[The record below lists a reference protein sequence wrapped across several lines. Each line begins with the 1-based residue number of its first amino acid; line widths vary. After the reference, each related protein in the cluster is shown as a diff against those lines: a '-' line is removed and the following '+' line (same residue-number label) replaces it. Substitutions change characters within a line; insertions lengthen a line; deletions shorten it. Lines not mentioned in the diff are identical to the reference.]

1 VRNQPANEAKE
12 TTMMM
17 WYGNGL
23 SGWGYALMIIG
34 MVIFWALIGAG
45 IVALIRYSGKSGSA
59 IPNTPPQQHGPSPQ
73 QILAERYARGE
84 IDEEEYI
91 RRTKTLGTGTAA

>member
-1 VRNQPANEAKE
+1 
-12 TTMMM
+12 MMM
-17 WYGNGL
+17 WYGNGM
-23 SGWGYALMIIG
+23 SGWGYSLMIIG
-34 MVIFWALIGAG
+34 MVIFWALIVAG
-45 IVALIRYSGKSGSA
+45 IVALVRYSGSSSSA
-59 IPNTPPQQHGPSPQ
+59 ISNPPLQPHGPTPQ